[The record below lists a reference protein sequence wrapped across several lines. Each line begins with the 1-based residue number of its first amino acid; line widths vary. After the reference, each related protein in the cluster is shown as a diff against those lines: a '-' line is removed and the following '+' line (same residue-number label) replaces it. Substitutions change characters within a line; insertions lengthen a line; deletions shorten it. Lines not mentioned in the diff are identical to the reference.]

1 MALGEL
7 IIEKRRSRE
16 FGSIQFCRAD
26 ETLAENLPDL
36 AVPRMNEGARAALR
50 AVIEFEQPPANGS
63 MADCLALAEARGFCA
78 DPRDWLPGYDLP
90 GRHLPLYQPW
100 VDWIAENG
108 LAPFHE
114 YNTLTAANWDRWK
127 PKPLD
132 GALRRSCLNEPWMT
146 DIVLNHSAAIPA
158 AQRELILQ
166 VLSAS
171 RDENVIHRWQVPLI
185 EHFLND
191 RLPKIRAAAQA
202 KLNHKL
208 SDQWRKEQAVEH
220 AAALA
225 RHLTVQNGR
234 VSYAVRSEP
243 HLMPFYT
250 EWQNTTFA
258 ALAQALGLT
267 PLQLAHGAELDFLDS
282 QFVSL
287 AARSEDVDVRTI
299 IAQRVLATKE
309 PSEIP
314 LGLFRDLDPGLRQR
328 MLEAQFK
335 SQYWHS
341 VQEFLGPERGF
352 LTPEQM
358 HQMSAY
364 EAVKVSMRIQLEQG
378 KPVNISYDPLRAVA
392 YSVGKEAAQ
401 ELLDLV
407 VTAGMK
413 PDHPH
418 LTMLYLNLAL

>member
-1 MALGEL
+1 MPTGEL
-7 IIEKRRSRE
+7 IKAKRRCRE
-16 FGSIQFCRAD
+16 FGAVHTYQAD
-26 ETLAENLPDL
+26 EALAAALPPL
-36 AVPRMNEGARAALR
+36 SVPRMGDEARAALR
-50 AVIEFEQPPANGS
+50 AVIEFEKPPANGS
-63 MADCLALAEARGFCA
+63 MSDCLALAEARGFCA
-78 DPRDWLPGYDLP
+78 DPRDWVPDFELP

-108 LAPFHE
+108 LASFHA
-114 YNTLTAANWDRWK
+114 YNTLTAANWQRWK
-127 PKPLD
+127 PKPLEE
-132 GALRRSCLNEPWMT
+132 ALRRSCLDEPWMT
-146 DIVLNHSAAIPA
+146 DIVLNHSAAFPA
-158 AQRELILQ
+158 AQRELVLQ

-171 RDENVIHRWQVPLI
+171 RDENVIHCWQVPLI

-202 KLNHKL
+202 KLTHKL
-208 SDQWRKEQAVEH
+208 SDQWQQECAEKH
-220 AAALA
+220 AEALA

-243 HLMPFYT
+243 HLMPFYR
-250 EWQNTTFA
+250 EWSNTTFA
-258 ALAQALGLT
+258 ALAQTLGLT
-267 PLQLAHGAELDFLDS
+267 AVQLAHGAELDFLDS

-299 IAQRVLATKE
+299 IAQRVLATHE
-309 PSEIP
+309 PSAIP
-314 LGLFRDLDPGLRQR
+314 LMLFRDLDPGLRQR

-378 KPVNISYDPLRAVA
+378 KPVNVAYDPLQAVA
-392 YSVGKEAAQ
+392 FSVGKEAAQ

-407 VTAGMK
+407 VSAGMK

-418 LTMLYLNLAL
+418 LTMLRFNLAL